1 MTMVEQP
8 RSALADGDTAAQ
20 RAVGLLGRRAELAA
34 VSRLLNEASQ
44 GRSGVLVVRGEAGIG
59 KSALLQHARDTA
71 VTLDIRVESA
81 LGVEA
86 EQQFAFAGLHQ
97 LCAPLLCRT
106 DRLPGPQQTALEV
119 ALGRE
124 VGAAPDRFL
133 VGLAVLN
140 LLAEEAP
147 LLCLIDDAQWLDEA
161 SAEVLSF
168 VARRVAAER
177 LVMVFA
183 MRDPCVDGT
192 DTLAGL
198 PEMRLT
204 GLGDADSRALL
215 TTAARAPLDRGI
227 RDRIVAEARG
237 NPLALLELPSSAAVA
252 GGYEPTGAMS
262 VPRRVEDTF
271 RRRSKSLPAQTQ
283 QLMVVAAAEPTGDPD
298 LLFRATDHLGIGRE
312 AAAPAEAAGLLEIDL
327 RVRFRHPLV
336 RSAVYHA
343 AAPPERRRAHDAL
356 AVATDA
362 RTHPDRSAWHRGQSM
377 LGPDEHAAAD
387 LERCADRALAR
398 GGFAA
403 AAAFLRLA
411 TDLTPDPAH
420 RARRALDA
428 ANAKY
433 CAGAPEVALGML
445 EHVDAHELN
454 ELQRARRELLRAQ
467 ITFHLG
473 HGSDVPG
480 ILLGAAR
487 ILAPLD
493 PPLARETYLQA
504 FDAATI
510 TGSDA
515 LEPALAEL
523 AEAVRAAPVPHGPAD
538 LLLAGLVAVR
548 VDGYESGAPIL
559 RRALNAFR
567 DHVFPVETARVG
579 DAGNWLWL
587 ATRTAIALFEDELSI
602 VLADRYVQ
610 QARRSGALAT
620 LPAALVVAAF
630 ARVYTGELTRAVE
643 LADEAAAVSQI
654 SGAMPLT
661 YADTYLQAWRGI
673 DSEATA
679 RYQSREWQQPD
690 RLRGIEAT
698 VPTLAMAVLHNGRGN
713 YPAALQ
719 AATQACDTYELSIR
733 GMGLFELVEAA
744 SRAGDPQTASDA
756 MEELDIRARASGTE
770 WALGVAA
777 RSRALTC
784 TGPDA
789 ELHYREA
796 IERLENCRM
805 GVFLARTHLVFG
817 EWLRREGRRHEAREH
832 LRTAH
837 AFLADMGA
845 EPFALRAAR
854 ELKATGEHPRKRSAQ
869 PTDAL
874 TAQELTIARL
884 VATGATSRE
893 VGAQLFLSPRTIE
906 AHLRNIFRKLGITS
920 RRQLKELP
928 LR

>member
-1 MTMVEQP
+1 M
-8 RSALADGDTAAQ
+8 
-20 RAVGLLGRRAELAA
+20 
-34 VSRLLNEASQ
+34 
-44 GRSGVLVVRGEAGIG
+44 
-59 KSALLQHARDTA
+59 
-71 VTLDIRVESA
+71 
-81 LGVEA
+81 
-86 EQQFAFAGLHQ
+86 
-97 LCAPLLCRT
+97 
-106 DRLPGPQQTALEV
+106 
-119 ALGRE
+119 
-124 VGAAPDRFL
+124 
-133 VGLAVLN
+133 
-140 LLAEEAP
+140 
-147 LLCLIDDAQWLDEA
+147 
-161 SAEVLSF
+161 
-168 VARRVAAER
+168 
-177 LVMVFA
+177 
-183 MRDPCVDGT
+183 
-192 DTLAGL
+192 
-198 PEMRLT
+198 
-204 GLGDADSRALL
+204 
-215 TTAARAPLDRGI
+215 
-227 RDRIVAEARG
+227 
-237 NPLALLELPSSAAVA
+237 
-252 GGYEPTGAMS
+252 
-262 VPRRVEDTF
+262 
-271 RRRSKSLPAQTQ
+271 
-283 QLMVVAAAEPTGDPD
+283 
-298 LLFRATDHLGIGRE
+298 
-312 AAAPAEAAGLLEIDL
+312 
-327 RVRFRHPLV
+327 
-336 RSAVYHA
+336 
-343 AAPPERRRAHDAL
+343 
-356 AVATDA
+356 
-362 RTHPDRSAWHRGQSM
+362 
-377 LGPDEHAAAD
+377 
-387 LERCADRALAR
+387 
-398 GGFAA
+398 
-403 AAAFLRLA
+403 
-411 TDLTPDPAH
+411 
-420 RARRALDA
+420 
-428 ANAKY
+428 
-433 CAGAPEVALGML
+433 
-445 EHVDAHELN
+445 
-454 ELQRARRELLRAQ
+454 
-467 ITFHLG
+467 
-473 HGSDVPG
+473 
-480 ILLGAAR
+480 
-487 ILAPLD
+487 
-493 PPLARETYLQA
+493 
-504 FDAATI
+504 
-510 TGSDA
+510 
-515 LEPALAEL
+515 
-523 AEAVRAAPVPHGPAD
+523 
-538 LLLAGLVAVR
+538 
-548 VDGYESGAPIL
+548 DGYESGAPIL
-559 RRALNAFR
+559 RRALDAFR

-661 YADTYLQAWRGI
+661 YADTYLEAWRGI

-713 YPAALQ
+713 YPAAQQ
-719 AATQACDTYELSIR
+719 AAAQACDTYELSIR

-789 ELHYREA
+789 EVHYREA
-796 IERLENCRM
+796 IERLGNCRM

-817 EWLRREGRRHEAREH
+817 EWLRREGRRHQAREH

-837 AFLADMGA
+837 AFLSDMGA

-928 LR
+928 LQ